1 MTGRRSSTLP
11 RVAVVVG
18 VLLVATLCVFAIIS
32 RTSSSSPR
40 DGLASNPYLD
50 PGTPVSG
57 VAPAFR
63 LTDQF
68 GRQVSLHS
76 YLGRVVILAFN
87 DSECTTICPL
97 TTTAMVDAKQL
108 LGAAGSKVELL
119 GIDANPDATSIKD
132 VRAYSQVHGMLTD
145 WHFLTSSLPKLKR
158 VWAAYH
164 IAVQIEAGQIDH
176 TPALYVIDTKGRLA
190 RLYLTQQSYSAVGQ
204 LGQLLAREASSLLP
218 GHPAV
223 HSDLSYNQISTIS
236 PASAVSLPREGGGA
250 VALGPGGSPRLLV
263 FFDTWDSEVTDLRR
277 QLEELGAYESAAPG
291 ERLPEL
297 TAVDERTVEPSPS
310 ALPRFLSTLRQP
322 LTYPVA
328 IDQSG
333 RVADGYGV
341 QDEPWLVLVS
351 STGRILWYYDVSTS
365 GWLSQTALIKR
376 VRAALARTPN
386 TPSSAAAVRQEL
398 AGSPAP
404 LAALHN
410 QASKLVGSE
419 SALVARVRA
428 LRGYPIVINAW
439 ASWCTPCR
447 TEFSLFASASARYG
461 HQVAF
466 LGADTD
472 DSAGDA
478 QSFLVQ
484 HPVSYPSYQSS
495 TPQLQ
500 SLVPQGL
507 EGLPTTIYINRAG
520 KLVYVHTGQYV
531 AQGTL
536 DQDITT
542 YALAPG

>member
-1 MTGRRSSTLP
+1 MTGRRSPTLS
-11 RVAVVVG
+11 RVALVVG
-18 VLLVATLCVFAIIS
+18 VLLVATVCALAIIS
-32 RTSSSSPR
+32 RTSSSPG
-40 DGLASNPYLD
+40 DGLARNQYLD
-50 PGTPVSG
+50 PGSPVSG
-57 VAPAFR
+57 PAPDFT

-68 GRQVSLHS
+68 GRPVSLHS
-76 YLGRVVILAFN
+76 YLGRIVILAFN

-97 TTTAMVDAKQL
+97 TTTAMVDAKEL
-108 LGAAGSKVELL
+108 LGAAGSKVQLL
-119 GIDANPDATSIKD
+119 GIDANPNATSIKD
-132 VRAYSQVHGMLTD
+132 VRSYSQAHGMLTD
-145 WHFLTSSLPKLKR
+145 WHFLTSSLPTLKR
-158 VWAAYH
+158 VWQAYH
-164 IAVQIEAGQIDH
+164 IAVEIEAGQIDH

-204 LGQLLAREASSLLP
+204 LGQLLAHEASSLLP

-223 HSDLSYNQISTIS
+223 HSDLSYNQIPPIS
-236 PASAVSLPREGGGA
+236 PTATVSLPREGGGT
-250 VALGPGGSPRLLV
+250 VALGPGRSPRLLL

-277 QLEELGAYESAAPG
+277 QLEELGAYGSAAAG
-291 ERLPEL
+291 GRLPPL
-297 TAVDERTVEPSPS
+297 AAVDERSVEPSS
-310 ALPRFLSTLRQP
+310 TALPRFLSKLGHP
-322 LTYPVA
+322 LAYPVA

-351 STGRILWYYDVSTS
+351 SAGRILWYYDVSTS
-365 GWLSQTALIKR
+365 GWLSHTELIKR
-376 VRAALARTPN
+376 VRAALARAPSI
-386 TPSSAAAVRQEL
+386 PSSAAAVRQEL

-404 LAALHN
+404 LAALHD
-410 QASKLVGSE
+410 QASKLLGSE
-419 SALVARVRA
+419 SALMARVHA

-461 HQVAF
+461 RQVAF

-478 QSFLVQ
+478 QSFLAQ

-507 EGLPTTIYINRAG
+507 EGLPTTIFINRAG

>member
-1 MTGRRSSTLP
+1 MTGRRSPTLT

-18 VLLVATLCVFAIIS
+18 VLIVATLCALAIIS
-32 RTSSSSPR
+32 RTSSSPG
-40 DGLASNPYLD
+40 DGLARNPYLD

-57 VAPAFR
+57 TAPDFT

-76 YLGRVVILAFN
+76 FLGRVVIVAFN
-87 DSECTTICPL
+87 DSKCTTICPL
-97 TTTAMVDAKQL
+97 TTTAMVDAKQM
-108 LGAAGSKVELL
+108 LGAAGSKVQLL

-132 VRAYSQVHGMLTD
+132 VRSYSQAHGMLTD
-145 WHFLTSSLPKLKR
+145 WHFLTSSLPRLKR
-158 VWAAYH
+158 VWEAYH

-204 LGQLLAREASSLLP
+204 LGQLLAHEASSLLP
-218 GHPAV
+218 GHPPV
-223 HSDLSYNQISTIS
+223 RSDLSYNQIPTIS
-236 PASAVSLPREGGGA
+236 PATAVSVPREGGGA
-250 VALGPGGSPRLLV
+250 VALGPGRSSRLLV

-277 QLEELGAYESAAPG
+277 QLEELGAYQSAAVG
-291 ERLPEL
+291 GRLPEL
-297 TAVDERTVEPSPS
+297 TAVDERSVEPSSS
-310 ALPRFLSTLRQP
+310 ALPHFLSTLRNR
-322 LTYPVA
+322 LSYPVA

-333 RVADGYGV
+333 RIADGYGV

-351 STGRILWYYDVSTS
+351 SAGRILWWYDVSTS
-365 GWLSQTALIKR
+365 GWLSHAALIKR
-376 VRAALARTPN
+376 VRAALARPPS

-398 AGSPAP
+398 VGSPAP
-404 LAALHN
+404 LAGLHD
-410 QASKLVGSE
+410 QASKLLGSE
-419 SALVARVRA
+419 SALAARVRA

-447 TEFSLFASASARYG
+447 SEFSLFASASARYG
-461 HQVAF
+461 RVVAF
-466 LGADTD
+466 IGADTD

-478 QSFLVQ
+478 QSFLAQ

-507 EGLPTTIYINRAG
+507 DGLPTTIYINRAG

-531 AQGTL
+531 VQGTL
-536 DQDITT
+536 DQDIAT

>member
-1 MTGRRSSTLP
+1 MTGRRSPTLT
-11 RVAVVVG
+11 RAALVVG
-18 VLLVATLCVFAIIS
+18 VVLGATLCALAIIS
-32 RTSSSSPR
+32 RTSSSPEG
-40 DGLASNPYLD
+40 GLARNPYLD

-57 VAPAFR
+57 PAPDFT

-76 YLGRVVILAFN
+76 FLGRVVIVAFN

-97 TTTAMVDAKQL
+97 TTTAMVDAKQM
-108 LGAAGSKVELL
+108 LGAAGSKVQLL

-132 VRAYSQVHGMLTD
+132 VRSYSQVHGMLTD
-145 WHFLTSSLPKLKR
+145 WHFLTSSLPRLKR
-158 VWAAYH
+158 VWEAYH
-164 IAVQIEAGQIDH
+164 IAVQIEGGQIDH
-176 TPALYVIDTKGRLA
+176 TPALYVVDTKGRMA

-204 LGQLLAREASSLLP
+204 LGQLLAHEASSLLP

-223 HSDLSYNQISTIS
+223 HSDLSYNQIPTIS
-236 PASAVSLPREGGGA
+236 PTTAVSLPRQGGGT
-250 VALGPGGSPRLLV
+250 VALGPGGSSRLLL

-277 QLEELGAYESAAPG
+277 QLEGLGAYRSAAAG
-291 ERLPEL
+291 GRLPQL
-297 TAVDERTVEPSPS
+297 MAVDERTVEPSSS
-310 ALPRFLSTLRQP
+310 ALPHFLSTLGHP

-328 IDQSG
+328 IDPSG

-351 STGRILWYYDVSTS
+351 SAGRILWYYDVSTS
-365 GWLSQTALIKR
+365 GWLSHTALIKR
-376 VRAALARTPN
+376 VRAALARAPS
-386 TPSSAAAVRQEL
+386 TPSNVAALRQEL
-398 AGSPAP
+398 AGSPTP

-410 QASKLVGSE
+410 QASKLLGSE
-419 SALVARVRA
+419 SALAARVRA

-447 TEFSLFASASARYG
+447 SEFSLFASASARYG
-461 HQVAF
+461 REVAF

-478 QSFLVQ
+478 QSFLAQ

-531 AQGTL
+531 VQGTL
-536 DQDITT
+536 DQDIAT